1 MKRLFI
7 TLITLICISSAM
19 MAQDNDKFD
28 NEYFEMLKKSGTT
41 AAIDQMPS
49 MILNELKQA
58 MPDAP
63 EGMIKEISDT
73 ISVSMKD
80 YITKELLPLYKKNF
94 TISEMKEV
102 NKFFDTPIGMKFAKM
117 NSNMREIMPDFVKD
131 IPTFKEKLM
140 AIKEKWMNNKDA
152 K

>member
-28 NEYFEMLKKSGTT
+28 NEYFEMLRKSGTT

-49 MILNELKQA
+49 IMLDQLKRT

-63 EGMIKEISDT
+63 EGMLKEISDT

-80 YITKELLPLYKKNF
+80 LMTKELLPLYKKNF
-94 TISEMKEV
+94 TISEIKEV
-102 NKFFDTPIGMKFAKM
+102 NKFYDTPVGMKFAKM
-117 NSNMREIMPDFVKD
+117 ASSMGETMPEITKD
-131 IPTFKEKLM
+131 IVSMKEKLM
-140 AIKEKWMNNKDA
+140 AIVEKWMKNKDS

>member
-19 MAQDNDKFD
+19 MAQDNDEFD
-28 NEYFEMLKKSGTT
+28 NEYFKMLEKSGTT
-41 AAIDQMPS
+41 EAINEIPS
-49 MILNELKQA
+49 VILDELKQS

-73 ISVSMKD
+73 MSVSMMNF
-80 YITKELLPLYKKNF
+80 ITKQMLPVYKKNF

>member
-1 MKRLFI
+1 
-7 TLITLICISSAM
+7 
-19 MAQDNDKFD
+19 
-28 NEYFEMLKKSGTT
+28 
-41 AAIDQMPS
+41 
-49 MILNELKQA
+49 

-73 ISVSMKD
+73 MSVSMMNF
-80 YITKELLPLYKKNF
+80 ITKQMLPVYKKNF